1 MKKSDFSRRSPGKP
15 GNGRNQNRAAKP
27 PGNRNPRPNSRAKN
41 SAAVQQWLSAP
52 STALSSHINMGIKNQ
67 QDGEGRN
74 SNTRNGSSRF
84 SAKGKGKFRSNQ
96 DGQKQNTRPH
106 RSSQRPTHRRD
117 TPNGNDRRANVAQQN
132 PRPQSQ
138 TNTNSQPKKVAN
150 LDPFELFCAYH
161 LGIGPTKNYKPSN
174 INEVANRFRQDPAMI
189 RQALKEYGMD
199 SGSLLDRDF
208 DMAMAQL
215 DIQVAPEGVDR
226 VELAKTIYE
235 DFKEA
240 PHVKRDW
247 KKILDEDRKENS
259 KVFGR
264 N

>member
-1 MKKSDFSRRSPGKP
+1 LKKSDFSRRPPGKS
-15 GNGRNQNRAAKP
+15 GNGRNQNRQGKP
-27 PGNRNPRPNSRAKN
+27 PGNRNSRPNSRAKN
-41 SAAVQQWLSAP
+41 SEAVKQWLSAP
-52 STALSSHINMGIKNQ
+52 STALTSHIKMINKKQ
-67 QDGEGRN
+67 QDGDGKN
-74 SNTRNGSSRF
+74 STTRNGSAKYST
-84 SAKGKGKFRSNQ
+84 KGKGRFKSNQ
-96 DGQKQNTRPH
+96 DKPKQNTRPKRPAH
-106 RSSQRPTHRRD
+106 RHEAGS
-117 TPNGNDRRANVAQQN
+117 GKDREANQAAKN
-132 PRPQSQ
+132 PKPQSQ
-138 TNTNSQPKKVAN
+138 ANTNSQPKKVAN

-161 LGIGPTKNYKPSN
+161 LGIDPTKNYKPSN

-189 RQALKEYGMD
+189 RQALKEYDMD
-199 SGSLLDRDF
+199 AGSLLDRDF

-226 VELAKTIYE
+226 VELAKSIYE
-235 DFKEA
+235 DFLEA